1 MSLYRYSK
9 IEKDYKYYLECTRLL
24 PVRKIPHGCNPG
36 VTPLLYPEEFTM
48 TTIEQFKVLKG
59 VKGSVLIILGN
70 SMDCFGGYP
79 YNVRLINIDEDGML
93 VYLSAVDKKY
103 GYTYNYKYKQKGM
116 EDLKCHC

>member
-36 VTPLLYPEEFTM
+36 VTSLLYPEEFKLSRVGQSTV
-48 TTIEQFKVLKG
+48 IKG

-93 VYLSAVDKKY
+93 VYLSAVDKK
-103 GYTYNYKYKQKGM
+103 
-116 EDLKCHC
+116 